1 MYGKTIKKTKKNL
14 SKKKLYLHA
23 CMYAYMHANS
33 SEVCLPIA
41 KSHKYGTSTRHSRLR
56 FCVIM
61 HVNIIETTTI
71 GCIKH
76 ETFRIETIVVKLKHK
91 IIFATGNLKY
101 LL

>member
-1 MYGKTIKKTKKNL
+1 
-14 SKKKLYLHA
+14 
-23 CMYAYMHANS
+23 MYAYMHANS

-76 ETFRIETIVVKLKHK
+76 ETFRIETIVVKLKNK

-101 LL
+101 LLWRSIAAYKFVKLPISHNQFE